1 MWCYSQ
7 NHESPYNLRWQSVV
21 KLPGTNT
28 TKYGIN
34 SPNFKGAML
43 WNIMP
48 KKKKLSK
55 IQLEFNPDKG
65 F

>member
-48 KKKKLSK
+48 KKKLSK
-55 IQLEFNPDKG
+55 IHPEFNPDKG

>member
-7 NHESPYNLRWQSVV
+7 NHESPCNLRWQSVV

-48 KKKKLSK
+48 KKKNFQRS
-55 IQLEFNPDKG
+55 N
-65 F
+65 